1 MAKKYNIAIVG
12 ATGAV
17 GTAMID
23 ILEESSLPIGSL
35 FFVASERSKNKVIK
49 FRGSDQD
56 VYSIEDF
63 DFKKIDIAMFSAGAE
78 ISEKYVPIATKSNT
92 IVIDNTSQYRYEDNI
107 PLIVPEVNA
116 NVIPEYKNTGIIANP
131 NCSTIQMLVA
141 IKPIHDVSKILRI
154 NVSTYQAV
162 SGTGN
167 EAIDELNNQI
177 KSYVG
182 GNKIV
187 NTVYPEQ
194 IAFNVIP
201 HCDVFM
207 ENGYTKEEMKM
218 VWETKKI
225 LDNDIDVNA
234 TAVRVPVFFG
244 HSESVHLELEK
255 KLKKSDAL
263 DLLRNSSN
271 ILKVFDESGEKQYPT
286 SIDSENSN
294 FVYVGRVR
302 EDISIDNGI
311 NMWVVANN
319 IRKGAAY
326 NSIQIAEILI
336 AKYL

>member
-23 ILEESSLPIGSL
+23 ILEESSLPLGNL
-35 FFVASERSKNKVIK
+35 FFVASERSKDKVIK
-49 FRGSDQD
+49 FRGTDQE
-56 VYSIEDF
+56 VHIIEDF
-63 DFKKIDIAMFSAGAE
+63 DFEKIDIAMFSAGAE

-92 IVIDNTSQYRYEDNI
+92 IVIDNTSQYRYKDDI

-116 NVIPEYKNTGIIANP
+116 NVIPEYKNAGIIANP

-177 KSYVG
+177 KSYIE
-182 GNKIV
+182 GNEIV
-187 NTVYPEQ
+187 NDIYPEQ

-225 LDNDIDVNA
+225 LDNNIQVNA

-244 HSESVHLELEK
+244 HSESNHLELEN

-263 DLLRNSSN
+263 NLLRENNS
-271 ILKVFDESGEKQYPT
+271 ILKVFDESDEKPYPT
-286 SIDSENSN
+286 ALDSENSN

-302 EDISIDNGI
+302 EDISIENGI